1 MAEFADFELNINLT
15 ETNAWDGEQAPLVD
29 PGEYQLQI
37 VGFEHKPGNK
47 AAMIEVKFEVQT
59 EGQWKGAFV
68 YNNYSLSDKAIGRLK
83 QLAVACGAQL
93 GKIVASEYLGAVIEA
108 TVYHSDGAVKVD
120 ANGATMPP
128 RTFANVKNE
137 RAVQAAAPTKTASA
151 PPVTKTVPAGAKP
164 ANGAAPRRA

>member
-1 MAEFADFELNINLT
+1 MAEFADFELDVNLT
-15 ETNAWDGEQAPLVD
+15 ETAAWDGEQAPLVD
-29 PGEYQLQI
+29 PGEYLLQI

-47 AAMIEVKFEVQT
+47 APLIAVKYEVQT

-93 GKIVASEYLGAVIEA
+93 GKIIASEYLGALIEA
-108 TVYHSDGAVKVD
+108 TVYHSDGEAKID
-120 ANGATMPP
+120 ANGQTLPA
-128 RTFANVKNE
+128 RQFANVKNE
-137 RAVQAAAPTKTASA
+137 RAVQAQAPSKTVAA
-151 PPVTKTVPAGAKP
+151 PPVSKAATATKP